1 MNVIIERNHLH
12 LKPCIVI
19 FFSCKPAK
27 LVILCGW
34 FVCGWDGYFKCA
46 VRTYR
51 KPVHSYG
58 TVLNVQGQY
67 YRQFLDEYCHGT
79 EEQERKILLGHMLIW
94 TKNFNKLRDL
104 HYHLD
109 ESIRKKALQELQKYV
124 EKIFSSYYGDVVI
137 WAFSL

>member
-79 EEQERKILLGHMLIW
+79 IVTYDISYICKILPRELFLKAYVI
-94 TKNFNKLRDL
+94 TLVNFFTVGR
-104 HYHLD
+104 
-109 ESIRKKALQELQKYV
+109 RP
-124 EKIFSSYYGDVVI
+124 VI
-137 WAFSL
+137 CNQTVIEVLNNA